1 MTLLLEICSDAKRV
15 AEAIAAALGLE
26 VTIIDDKYNLVASS
40 RRFHEYYIY
49 QKRGLYSSFWMEMF
63 KTKDT
68 LIVEKPGKH
77 AFCQGCNFE
86 GQCPEKALI
95 LTPIWYETNIV
106 GSIGIT
112 CFTDDQR
119 ENVIKKREILSDF
132 LKRMSEFLTIKIS
145 EILIHKKLILSLR
158 ELETTMDYAKEGLI
172 CINRE
177 GYITHINFVAKKILN
192 LEGTNPIKHYITQII
207 PSFPLKDIIEHKIA
221 YEEQELVAS
230 SGNKMLNILISA
242 KPILLENEVQSVVI
256 SIRDMKEVHAL
267 IYKMTGSHKKYS
279 FDDIIGESYEIK
291 NVKHRTKLVA
301 NGNST
306 ILIQGE
312 TGTGKELFARAIHN
326 YSQRKNG
333 PFIPVNCGAIPES
346 LLESELFGYEEGAF
360 TGAKRGGKP
369 GKFEIASGGTI
380 FLDEIGDMPL
390 HLQVKLL
397 RVLQEKEIER
407 VGGNRIVPVDV
418 RVIAATHKNLEQ
430 MVARGEFREDLYYR
444 LNVIPLYIPPLRER
458 TGDILMLSEHFIK
471 KYNALLGKNIKG
483 LSKEATS
490 ILVNYSWPGNVR
502 ELENCIEYAV
512 NMETQDLIQLK
523 NLPERIMK
531 NRNLNIKQDLYGNFE
546 TQKIKKEISAVEEKE
561 IINTLK
567 RYSGVPRAKEKAAQE
582 LGISR
587 ATLYRKIKE
596 LKNRGVTIL

>member
-1 MTLLLEICSDAKRV
+1 
-15 AEAIAAALGLE
+15 
-26 VTIIDDKYNLVASS
+26 
-40 RRFHEYYIY
+40 
-49 QKRGLYSSFWMEMF
+49 
-63 KTKDT
+63 
-68 LIVEKPGKH
+68 
-77 AFCQGCNFE
+77 
-86 GQCPEKALI
+86 
-95 LTPIWYETNIV
+95 
-106 GSIGIT
+106 
-112 CFTDDQR
+112 
-119 ENVIKKREILSDF
+119 
-132 LKRMSEFLTIKIS
+132 
-145 EILIHKKLILSLR
+145 
-158 ELETTMDYAKEGLI
+158 
-172 CINRE
+172 
-177 GYITHINFVAKKILN
+177 
-192 LEGTNPIKHYITQII
+192 
-207 PSFPLKDIIEHKIA
+207 
-221 YEEQELVAS
+221 
-230 SGNKMLNILISA
+230 
-242 KPILLENEVQSVVI
+242 
-256 SIRDMKEVHAL
+256 
-267 IYKMTGSHKKYS
+267 
-279 FDDIIGESYEIK
+279 
-291 NVKHRTKLVA
+291 
-301 NGNST
+301 
-306 ILIQGE
+306 
-312 TGTGKELFARAIHN
+312 
-326 YSQRKNG
+326 
-333 PFIPVNCGAIPES
+333 
-346 LLESELFGYEEGAF
+346 
-360 TGAKRGGKP
+360 
-369 GKFEIASGGTI
+369 
-380 FLDEIGDMPL
+380 
-390 HLQVKLL
+390 L